1 MTLGGLCCLA
11 LMLCARSLPI
21 RDEPHRAR
29 FVLNERVRL
38 GAASRDERSETA
50 HDRWYTTNHRS
61 GMPAPG
67 GLLAP

>member
-1 MTLGGLCCLA
+1 MRVNEASLYELRIAPRALNFGLGRYPTDSCG
-11 LMLCARSLPI
+11 S
-21 RDEPHRAR
+21 
-29 FVLNERVRL
+29 N
-38 GAASRDERSETA
+38 ASMFIDERSETA